1 MTKKTKILAG
11 ILATVLLAGA
21 TTTVVCLSRDKEP
34 TSQGQ
39 VSVQPNDS
47 ASNITDENGEVL
59 SEGVNVMPAR
69 MTFRSARAITGESK
83 SNSATIQANIKPDN
97 ATNKNVSWSVAFVN
111 PQSAWATGKN
121 VSDYVTVTPQSPGS
135 NIATVEC
142 LKPFGEQI
150 KLTVVSESNPEAKAE
165 STVDFAK
172 RILKVPFDVQCF
184 EENYSVMNKDFSM
197 DALYLNVGL
206 SWDLWVDEPNLEY
219 TDYTVEDDF
228 VTTLEIYSNE
238 DILEQFN
245 ADTGFSVVTATLE
258 RDDSE
263 GAIYGPLLYTLDGVN
278 WNVVEYSNTLNNW
291 FKENT
296 DKAMFTLHYKA
307 VGQYST
313 YEAEIPIY
321 VNVDELSVLVTG
333 ITLDQS
339 TILF

>member
-47 ASNITDENGEVL
+47 ASNVTDENGEVL
-59 SEGVNVMPAR
+59 SEGVNVMPTR

-111 PQSAWATGKN
+111 PQSAWAMGKN

-150 KLTVVSESNPEAKAE
+150 KLTVVSESNANAKAE
-165 STVDFAK
+165 CTIDFAK
-172 RILKVPFDVQCF
+172 RINQVLFDITC
-184 EENYSVMNKDFSM
+184 EEKNFYKADNDFAT

-206 SWDLWVDEPNLEY
+206 DWELWLDAPNCIY
-219 TDYTVEDDF
+219 TDYTVNDVFDETF
-228 VTTLEIYSNE
+228 EIYANE
-238 DILEQFN
+238 DVIEQFTE
-245 ADTGFSVVTATLE
+245 DTGFFPEMSALE
-258 RDDSE
+258 KDVLED
-263 GAIYGPLLYTLDGVN
+263 AICGSLLYTLDGIDWSVPEFY
-278 WNVVEYSNTLNNW
+278 NVLNDW
-291 FKENT
+291 FKQNT

-339 TILF
+339 QLLF

>member
-47 ASNITDENGEVL
+47 VDSVTGENGEVL
-59 SEGVNVMPAR
+59 SEGINVMPTR

-97 ATNKNVSWSVAFVN
+97 ATNKNVSWSVSFVN
-111 PQSAWATGKN
+111 PDSEWAKGKN
-121 VSDYVTVTPQSPGS
+121 VNDYIAVTPQVPGS

-172 RILKVPFDVQCF
+172 RILKVPFDVSCG
-184 EENYSVMNKDFSM
+184 EEGYSVTGKDFSM
-197 DALYLNVGL
+197 EALYLNVGL
-206 SWDLWVDEPNLEY
+206 DWDLWIDDPNCEY
-219 TDYTVEDDF
+219 SDYTVEDEF
-228 VTTLEIYSNE
+228 ATTLEIYANE
-238 DILEQFN
+238 DVIDQFTE
-245 ADTGFSVVTATLE
+245 DTGMFPEMSMLE
-258 RDDSE
+258 MDKDL
-263 GAIYGPLLYTLDGVN
+263 GAIYGPLQYTLDGID
-278 WNVVEYSNTLNNW
+278 WNVLEYSNKLNNW

-313 YEAEIPIY
+313 YEAEVPIF
-321 VNVDELSVLVTG
+321 VNVDELSVLVTE
-333 ITLDQS
+333 IKLDQS
-339 TILF
+339 QLLF

>member
-21 TTTVVCLSRDKEP
+21 TTTVVCLSRDKDP
-34 TSQGQ
+34 APQGQ
-39 VSVQPNDS
+39 ESVQPNES
-47 ASNITDENGEVL
+47 VGSVTEEHGEVL
-59 SEGVNVMPAR
+59 SEGVNVMPTR
-69 MTFRSARAITGESK
+69 MTFRNARAITGESK
-83 SNSATIQANIKPDN
+83 ANSVTVQASIKPDN
-97 ATNKNVSWSVAFVN
+97 ATNKNVSWSVVFVN
-111 PQSAWATGKN
+111 PESTWAKGKN
-121 VSDYVTVTPQSPGS
+121 VNDYITVTPQSVGS

-142 LKPFGEQI
+142 LNAFGEQI
-150 KLTVVSESNPEAKAE
+150 KITVTSESNPEAKAE
-165 STVDFAK
+165 TTVDFAK
-172 RILKVPFDVQCF
+172 RISKVPFDIQCF
-184 EENYSVMNKDFSM
+184 EENYSVMDKDFSM
-197 DALYLNVGL
+197 EALYLNVGL
-206 SWDLWVDEPNLEY
+206 GWDLWVDEPNLEY
-219 TDYTVEDDF
+219 TDYTVEDEF

-238 DILEQFN
+238 DVLEQFN
-245 ADTGFSVVTATLE
+245 ADTGFFAVTATLE

-263 GAIYGPLLYTLDGVN
+263 GAIYGALLNTLDGIN
-278 WNVVEYSNTLNNW
+278 WNEPEFSNKLNTW

-313 YEAEIPIY
+313 YEAEVPIY

>member
-11 ILATVLLAGA
+11 ILATVLIAGA

-121 VSDYVTVTPQSPGS
+121 VSDYVMVTPQSPGS

-142 LKPFGEQI
+142 LNAFGEQI
-150 KLTVVSESNPEAKAE
+150 KITVTSESNPEAKAE
-165 STVDFAK
+165 TTVDFAK

-184 EENYSVMNKDFSM
+184 EENYSVMDKDFSM

-206 SWDLWVDEPNLEY
+206 SWDLWVDEPNLEC
-219 TDYTVEDDF
+219 TDYTVDDDF
-228 VTTLEIYSNE
+228 DTILEITCNE
-238 DILEQFN
+238 DVLAQFN
-245 ADTGFSVVTATLE
+245 VDTGFSVEPATLE

-263 GAIYGPLLYTLDGVN
+263 GAIYGSLLYMLDGVN

-313 YEAEIPIY
+313 YEAEVPIY

>member
-172 RILKVPFDVQCF
+172 RILKVPFDISCG
-184 EENYSVMNKDFSM
+184 EENYSVTGKDFSM
-197 DALYLNVGL
+197 EALYLNVGL
-206 SWDLWVDEPNLEY
+206 SWDLWIDDPHCEY
-219 TDYTVEDDF
+219 SDYTVEDEF
-228 VTTLEIYSNE
+228 VTTLEIYANE
-238 DILEQFN
+238 DVIDQFTE
-245 ADTGFSVVTATLE
+245 DTGMFPEMSTLE
-258 RDDSE
+258 MDKDL
-263 GAIYGPLLYTLDGVN
+263 GAIYGPLQYTLDGID
-278 WNVVEYSNTLNNW
+278 WNVAEFRNTLNNW
-291 FKENT
+291 FKANT

-321 VNVDELSVLVTG
+321 VNVDELSVVVTG

-339 TILF
+339 QLLF

>member
-111 PQSAWATGKN
+111 PQSAWAKGKN
-121 VSDYVTVTPQSPGS
+121 VNDYVTVTPQSVGS

-142 LKPFGEQI
+142 LNAFGEQI
-150 KLTVVSESNPEAKAE
+150 KITVTSESNPEAKAE
-165 STVDFAK
+165 TTVDFAK

-184 EENYSVMNKDFSM
+184 EENYSVMDKDFSM

-206 SWDLWVDEPNLEY
+206 SWDLWVDEPNLEC
-219 TDYTVEDDF
+219 TDYTVDDDF
-228 VTTLEIYSNE
+228 DTILEITCNE
-238 DILEQFN
+238 DVLAQFN
-245 ADTGFSVVTATLE
+245 VDTGFSVEPATLE

-263 GAIYGPLLYTLDGVN
+263 GAIYGSLLYMLDGVN

-313 YEAEIPIY
+313 YEAEVPIY

>member
-47 ASNITDENGEVL
+47 ADNVTDENGEVL

-121 VSDYVTVTPQSPGS
+121 VSDYVTVTPQSVGS

-150 KLTVVSESNPEAKAE
+150 KLMVVSESNANAKAE
-165 STVDFAK
+165 CTIDFAK
-172 RILKVPFDVQCF
+172 RINQVLFDITC
-184 EENYSVMNKDFSM
+184 EEKNFYKADNDFAT

-206 SWDLWVDEPNLEY
+206 DWNLWLDSPNCIY
-219 TDYTVEDDF
+219 TDYTVNDVFEETF
-228 VTTLEIYSNE
+228 EIYSNE
-238 DILEQFN
+238 DVIEQFTS
-245 ADTGFSVVTATLE
+245 DTGFFPVTAALE
-258 RDDSE
+258 LDKSE
-263 GAIYGPLLYTLDGVN
+263 DAIYGPLSYTLDGVDWSN
-278 WNVVEYSNTLNNW
+278 PEYFNVLNNW
-291 FKENT
+291 FKANT
-296 DKAMFTLHYKA
+296 DKAMFTIHYKA

-313 YEAEIPIY
+313 WEAEVPIY
-321 VNVDELSVLVTG
+321 VNVDELSVLVTE
-333 ITLDQS
+333 ITLNQS